1 MRKFQIMFLKG
12 HIVIEWCGAHYVSPY
27 VILNEADIRNL
38 SGTYCKELFQIIC
51 YGYHPANLGFEQILA
66 NPITTYPQTR
76 GITIQ
81 DVADA

>member
-12 HIVIEWCGAHYVSPY
+12 RVVIEWCGAYYVSPY
-27 VILNEADIRNL
+27 AILNEADFKEL
-38 SGTYCKELFQIIC
+38 SDAYRKELFQIIC
-51 YGYHPANLGFEQILA
+51 WGYHPANLGFAQILD

-76 GITIQ
+76 GITIK